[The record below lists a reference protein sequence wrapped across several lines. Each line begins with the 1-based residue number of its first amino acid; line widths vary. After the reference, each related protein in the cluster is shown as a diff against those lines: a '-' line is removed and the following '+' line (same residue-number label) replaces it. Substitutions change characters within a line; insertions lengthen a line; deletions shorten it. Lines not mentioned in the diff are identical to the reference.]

1 VRLSVGLFVCPNYSH
16 VFRVCRPLANRLE
29 LHTLPGASSV
39 PLPRTE
45 DFLLTYLDLYSSCH
59 MHIIH
64 YSKKQIKNKPRFLSG
79 VKNCQL
85 LLSPSTVL
93 AMYLFVG

>member
-1 VRLSVGLFVCPNYSH
+1 
-16 VFRVCRPLANRLE
+16 
-29 LHTLPGASSV
+29 
-39 PLPRTE
+39 
-45 DFLLTYLDLYSSCH
+45 